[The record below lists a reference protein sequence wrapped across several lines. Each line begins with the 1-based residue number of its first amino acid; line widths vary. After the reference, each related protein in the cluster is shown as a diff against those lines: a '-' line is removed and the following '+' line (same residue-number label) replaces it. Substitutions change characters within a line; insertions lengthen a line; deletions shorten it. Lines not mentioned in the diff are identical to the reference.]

1 MCGGGSAPSPKAAK
15 IKRPKQHAA
24 KAAQRAMNQ
33 AVMQMSAPD
42 SALALAQMNLQQS
55 DKDLADT
62 LQQVRDLKLDLADNQ
77 SALSEQAMRM
87 SALMGPPPPEESAKP
102 PLTGRDRDES
112 PNRRRGRSS
121 LRVDRV
127 TTSGS
132 SSGAGLSIT

>member
-1 MCGGGSAPSPKAAK
+1 
-15 IKRPKQHAA
+15 
-24 KAAQRAMNQ
+24 MNK
-33 AVMQMSAPD
+33 AVMKMSAPD
-42 SALALAQMNLQQS
+42 SKLARFQRKLQKS
-55 DKDLADT
+55 DKKLTDT

-77 SALSEQAMRM
+77 SALSEQAVRM